1 MSSLL
6 LAWVLVLTPQQS
18 DQQFEQQRQELRQ
31 IQQQLQLQQEEL
43 ERLTELLEEQQDLIT
58 PLCAPELRL
67 VNSAGR
73 VGPELEASLPLNL
86 FATMGR
92 SRRDCLGGE
101 IHLTANYFDRN
112 GNLICSGMIENAATQ
127 RNSIQ
132 SINLE
137 VRPWNLR
144 EFVRW
149 VNQPERVGAPRSF
162 VCVSP
167 DGLTQA
173 TSIEPGQ
180 AQSLLIHSTLL
191 PAGGGFSTAEFQID
205 LLP

>member
-18 DQQFEQQRQELRQ
+18 GQQSEQQRQELRQ

-43 ERLTELLEEQQDLIT
+43 ERVTELLEEQQAK
-58 PLCAPELRL
+58 PLCLANIRL
-67 VNSAGR
+67 VNDSGP
-73 VGPELEASLPLNL
+73 VGLGLEASLPLNL
-86 FATMGR
+86 FSTT
-92 SRRDCLGGE
+92 SRPREDCLPAE
-101 IHLTANYFDRN
+101 IRLTASYFDRT
-112 GNLICSGMIENAATQ
+112 GNLICSGVIRDAATQ
-127 RNSIQ
+127 RGLTE

-137 VRPWNLR
+137 IRPWNLI

-149 VNQPERVGAPRSF
+149 INESQTVGAPKNL

-167 DGLTQA
+167 DGLTRA
-173 TSIEPGQ
+173 TSIEPGL
-180 AQSLLIHSTLL
+180 ARSLLIHSTLL
-191 PAGGGFSTAEFQID
+191 PEGGGLSTAEFRIN